1 MLVLYN
7 IDTSKVNNNMTI
19 FAKIFLGG
27 EKMAN
32 EDIRKSLKI
41 NNIKYWQVA
50 NEYGITDGNFS
61 RKLRKELSS
70 EEKKKI
76 FNIIDK
82 LIKK

>member
-1 MLVLYN
+1 
-7 IDTSKVNNNMTI
+7 
-19 FAKIFLGG
+19 
-27 EKMAN
+27 MAN

-41 NNIKYWQVA
+41 NNLKYWQVA
-50 NEYGITDGNFS
+50 SEYGITDGNFS

-70 EEKKKI
+70 DEKKKI

>member
-1 MLVLYN
+1 
-7 IDTSKVNNNMTI
+7 
-19 FAKIFLGG
+19 
-27 EKMAN
+27 MAN
-32 EDIRKSLKI
+32 EDIRESLKI

-70 EEKKKI
+70 EEKKKV

-82 LIKK
+82 LLKNKERGVKNANI

>member
-1 MLVLYN
+1 
-7 IDTSKVNNNMTI
+7 MTI
-19 FAKIFLGG
+19 FEMFFGG

-32 EDIRKSLKI
+32 EDIRKKLKI

-70 EEKKKI
+70 AEKKKI

>member
-1 MLVLYN
+1 
-7 IDTSKVNNNMTI
+7 
-19 FAKIFLGG
+19 
-27 EKMAN
+27 MAN

-50 NEYGITDGNFS
+50 SEYGITDGNFS
-61 RKLRKELSS
+61 RKLRKELPS

-76 FNIIDK
+76 FDIIDK